1 MADQTEMNDLLAAW
15 HALAGKHDCEGWKT
29 IPVSTKA
36 PCLLLAGKKFPGNE
50 EALLVGFR
58 KLTKNSMSIMPQGH
72 GFEVSLLSSAPTHGD
87 RSWIALSRRPNASFD
102 LFAKMAEDLLRFF
115 DNNSSQDEHMLL
127 SLFLSR
133 IRAWQDFMDRHR
145 AGVLSADAELGLV
158 GELTILHEM
167 LQAGMSPRKALESWQ
182 GPLNGLQDFMLE
194 SGSIEVKSTLS
205 STRFNATISSLEQ
218 LDDTMHGP
226 IILAALRFANDDG
239 MTLPEHISAIQNII
253 ESNKNFLEIFN
264 IRLLHAGYVHSNS
277 EKYTRLFQH
286 KSTSLFM
293 VNDKFPRLI
302 RNNIH
307 YAIFKARYEIDLELV
322 ECSKLDLLNTLKF
335 FGAIS

>member
-15 HALAGKHDCEGWKT
+15 HALSGKHDCEGWKT

-58 KLTKNSMSIMPQGH
+58 KLTKNSMNIMPQGQ
-72 GFEVSLLSSAPTHGD
+72 GFEVSLLSSDPTQGD
-87 RSWIALSRRPNASFD
+87 RSWIALSRRPKASFD
-102 LFAKMAEDLLRFF
+102 LFAKMTEDLLRFF

-127 SLFLSR
+127 SLFMSR

-145 AGVLSADAELGLV
+145 EGVLSADAELGLV

-167 LQAGMSPRKALESWQ
+167 LQAGMPPRKALESWQ
-182 GPLNGLQDFMLE
+182 GPLNGLQDFMSE

-205 STRFNATISSLEQ
+205 SARFTAIISSLEQ
-218 LDDTMHGP
+218 LDDTMHAP
-226 IILAALRFANDDG
+226 IILAALRFINDNG
-239 MTLPEHISAIQNII
+239 MTLPEYINQIQSTVELNQDL
-253 ESNKNFLEIFN
+253 LEIFN
-264 IRLLHAGYVHSNS
+264 IRLLHAGYVHSNF
-277 EKYTRLFQH
+277 EHYTRRFRH

-302 RNNIH
+302 RNNVH
-307 YAIFKARYEIDLELV
+307 PAISKARYEINLELI
-322 ECSKLDLLNTLKF
+322 ECSKLDLFNTLKI